1 MLVKNKDKINNQYK
15 KISQKKRQ
23 IIKKAPLR

>member
-23 IIKKAPLR
+23 IIKKASLR